1 MALAFIT
8 TAKNEKAAKKAARF
22 LQSHGIPVT
31 IKPTENKRF
40 ALLTNKVYETR
51 AKSLR

>member
-8 TAKNEKAAKKAARF
+8 TARTKKAAQKAARF
-22 LQSHGIPVT
+22 LQSYGIPVT
-31 IKPTENKRF
+31 IQPTENKRF